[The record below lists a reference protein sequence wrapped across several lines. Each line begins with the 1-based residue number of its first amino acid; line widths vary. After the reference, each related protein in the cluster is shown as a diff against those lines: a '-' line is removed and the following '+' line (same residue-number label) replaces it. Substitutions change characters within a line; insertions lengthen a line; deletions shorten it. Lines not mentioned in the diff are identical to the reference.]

1 MCWLFV
7 WFCVF
12 FRSVSCLVFSHA
24 TKHRSCFGGRT
35 ATKVWNGCT
44 PKVAH
49 SYEHEP
55 LPEHE
60 PIAIMTTTHRF
71 QASSSTFVIDNR
83 LPSRGDNN
91 NAAPR
96 PRRSNDAK
104 NRPRVRMCTYE
115 ESIFPPRP
123 LGSLS
128 QSLESSNL
136 GDAKRSRQGNR
147 WGGGRVALM
156 ERLQQT
162 TAILDQSNN
171 REVKI
176 HFGHDAGK
184 VLRRQW
190 QSACNFVV
198 VVPRYGCLAFLRW

>member
-1 MCWLFV
+1 MALTLYHCLCYSLMCWLFV

-60 PIAIMTTTHRF
+60 PIAIMTTIHRF
-71 QASSSTFVIDNR
+71 QASSSTFVIENR
-83 LPSRGDNN
+83 LPSRGENN

-104 NRPRVRMCTYE
+104 KRPRVRMCTYE
-115 ESIFPPRP
+115 ESIFP
-123 LGSLS
+123 LGPSGHYPSLS
-128 QSLESSNL
+128 SPRIWATQN
-136 GDAKRSRQGNR
+136 GQDRGIDGA
-147 WGGGRVALM
+147 
-156 ERLQQT
+156 
-162 TAILDQSNN
+162 
-171 REVKI
+171 
-176 HFGHDAGK
+176 
-184 VLRRQW
+184 
-190 QSACNFVV
+190 VV
-198 VVPRYGCLAFLRW
+198 G